1 MSFLCSKKKSC
12 SRWFRKKYREKD
24 VKEGQRELKDEGP
37 NILNSS
43 ADVILMI
50 KSKMTT

>member
-1 MSFLCSKKKSC
+1 MFKVFQNKILEGGGP
-12 SRWFRKKYREKD
+12 R
-24 VKEGQRELKDEGP
+24 EGQRELKDEGL

-50 KSKMTT
+50 KLKMTT